1 MPILEY
7 DLESQLYGGSS
18 SSDAFYHQKD
28 TPIVQ
33 EPLVEQKPAQMV
45 IEGKYE
51 DSETYTEKEFSELDK
66 FSLQENNTLEVV
78 PSKV

>member
-1 MPILEY
+1 
-7 DLESQLYGGSS
+7 
-18 SSDAFYHQKD
+18 
-28 TPIVQ
+28 
-33 EPLVEQKPAQMV
+33 MV

-78 PSKV
+78 PSKVQKVGAHLEEPKTEQKDNV